1 MRYFMRFWI
10 MTILIVV
17 STQTSEAVNWNYIG
31 DTQAKKIYIDSDS
44 VLQETGIPKE
54 AWFKYVEDTPDCKS
68 STAQLHKKC
77 VTHQAAY
84 YRFFSNKSMCL
95 IQGEVYFS
103 DGTKYSTAPSS
114 SCIPTPISPKS
125 IGELMWEAAYKTP
138 DNNALINRTSIDP
151 TRWTFLLDDVNAT
164 SYLDKASIT
173 KINNDR
179 VEVWERTVH
188 KKPVYWFWIK
198 KYETETMARIQY
210 TREGNFCASEA
221 IQVFSDGTTD
231 TTKME
236 KCIPSNSTSL
246 HPARTASWKFVFEHI
261 NANPSSATEY

>member
-1 MRYFMRFWI
+1 

-54 AWFKYVEDTPDCKS
+54 AWFKYVEDAPDCKS

-95 IQGEVYFS
+95 LQGEVYFS
-103 DGTKYSTAPSS
+103 DGTKYSTTPSS

-138 DNNALINRTSIDP
+138 DNQTLNNKPSID
-151 TRWTFLLDDVNAT
+151 TARWTVLQASVDST
-164 SYLDKASIT
+164 SYLDKSSVK
-173 KINNDR
+173 KI
-179 VEVWERTVH
+179 V
-188 KKPVYWFWIK
+188 
-198 KYETETMARIQY
+198 
-210 TREGNFCASEA
+210 
-221 IQVFSDGTTD
+221 
-231 TTKME
+231 
-236 KCIPSNSTSL
+236 
-246 HPARTASWKFVFEHI
+246 
-261 NANPSSATEY
+261 